1 MNADTPGTP
10 EGDRPS
16 QRRAVAGKHALYSR
30 PVADTEGADVSR
42 SRSPG
47 KEALYSTARREVGTV
62 VVDCSSC
69 GARTR
74 VPYADFAKRHLPF
87 WLWIPGKRHSRLM
100 RCPACEER
108 TWVGA
113 RWLL

>member
-1 MNADTPGTP
+1 MTDGGGKSEALGDTGA
-10 EGDRPS
+10 S
-16 QRRAVAGKHALYSR
+16 GKRALYSR
-30 PVADTEGADVSR
+30 ATNDSTADPEASAKR
-42 SRSPG
+42 APG
-47 KEALYSTARREVGTV
+47 KVALYSTAQREAGTV
-62 VVDCSSC
+62 VLECSSC

-74 VPYADFAKRHLPF
+74 VPYTDFARRHLPF

>member
-1 MNADTPGTP
+1 MTDEVAKSEALSNPGA
-10 EGDRPS
+10 S
-16 QRRAVAGKHALYSR
+16 GKRALYSR
-30 PVADTEGADVSR
+30 PMPDSAVGPDGPTPRA
-42 SRSPG
+42 PG
-47 KEALYSTARREVGTV
+47 KEALYSTAQRQAGTV
-62 VVDCSSC
+62 VLECSSC

-74 VPYADFAKRHLPF
+74 VPYTEFARRHLPF

>member
-1 MNADTPGTP
+1 VTDTDAKNEAADNAA
-10 EGDRPS
+10 S
-16 QRRAVAGKHALYSR
+16 GKRALYSR
-30 PVADTEGADVSR
+30 PTHDPPADQDAPR
-42 SRSPG
+42 ARAPG
-47 KEALYSTARREVGTV
+47 KEALYSTAQREAGTV
-62 VVDCSSC
+62 VVECSSC
-69 GARTR
+69 EARTR
-74 VPYADFAKRHLPF
+74 IPYTDFARRHLPF

>member
-1 MNADTPGTP
+1 MTDEVAKSEALGNPRAG
-10 EGDRPS
+10 G
-16 QRRAVAGKHALYSR
+16 RRALYSR
-30 PVADTEGADVSR
+30 PMPEEAPGPDGPTPRA
-42 SRSPG
+42 PG
-47 KEALYSTARREVGTV
+47 KEALYSTAQRQAGTV
-62 VVDCSSC
+62 VLECSSC

-74 VPYADFAKRHLPF
+74 VLYTEFARRHLPF